1 VPVKCDETGG
11 VFSSPQSAEGE
22 IIIACLIRLAYRYFR
37 QRKRQEES
45 SMEGNINDKVAAAT
59 ERAFALINAEGWKVE
74 KEADGGVL
82 STKPVEGSSVNAV
95 RAVGIIHGKKAQ
107 DLQERLW
114 GFRKEDWKKW
124 SDDIEEWKIV
134 QEIDDTTRVIYQLNS
149 LPWPLWSR
157 DVVFVQKKF
166 EKVCRK
172 SRVFSSAQTLL
183 TASLCRRANSICF
196 SSLPSIPMR
205 PEMIRSMC
213 VPLSP

>member
-1 VPVKCDETGG
+1 
-11 VFSSPQSAEGE
+11 
-22 IIIACLIRLAYRYFR
+22 
-37 QRKRQEES
+37 
-45 SMEGNINDKVAAAT
+45 MEGNINDKVAAAT
-59 ERAFALINAEGWKVE
+59 ERAFALINADGWKVE

-172 SRVFSSAQTLL
+172 SRVFSSRNRYLRHLIAGRQILLAFLLYRAFRCAQ
-183 TASLCRRANSICF
+183 R
-196 SSLPSIPMR
+196 
-205 PEMIRSMC
+205 
-213 VPLSP
+213 